1 MILLSVHYRLLQICR
16 VEVVKTA
23 ANPNGDG
30 SGKVKHNCRYAI
42 SYKFVFL
49 MERLQTLQVVF

>member
-1 MILLSVHYRLLQICR
+1 LQVG
-16 VEVVKTA
+16 VELIGKTA

-30 SGKVKHNCRYAI
+30 SGKVKLTATADNAI

>member
-1 MILLSVHYRLLQICR
+1 LQVG
-16 VEVVKTA
+16 VELIGKTA

-30 SGKVKHNCRYAI
+30 SGKVKPATADNAI